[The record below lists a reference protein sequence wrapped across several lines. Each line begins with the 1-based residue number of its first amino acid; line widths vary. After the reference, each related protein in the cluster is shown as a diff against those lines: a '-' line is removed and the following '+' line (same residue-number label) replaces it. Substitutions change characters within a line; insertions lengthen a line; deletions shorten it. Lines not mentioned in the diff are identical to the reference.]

1 MLSIHHGGMNF
12 RHETFRWVTKFF
24 SSYVIIAS
32 FTLCCQCSRIDSLR
46 KSYLAKDVPFAIG
59 NR

>member
-1 MLSIHHGGMNF
+1 MLSIHHGGMSF
-12 RHETFRWVTKFF
+12 RHETFRWVTKCF

-32 FTLCCQCSRIDSLR
+32 FTLCCPRIDSFEE
-46 KSYLAKDVPFAIG
+46 SYLAKEFVPFVIR